1 MKKIF
6 LLLLFLTSFLFYF
19 PKSVNAVYDP
29 LTKPNNIA
37 GIHILFPNEIAE
49 AAKLV
54 NSSGGD
60 WGYITIPI
68 QTSDK
73 NLDKWQSFMDEA
85 RKFHLIPIIRLATD
99 GDYFNTTVWAKPN
112 YGDVLDFANF
122 LNSLNWPT
130 KNRYIVVFNEPN
142 RGDEWGGSPNASEYA
157 DILNY
162 ALDVFKKRSDE
173 FFILSAGLDNASINV
188 DGKSLN
194 EYTFIREMNSAVP
207 EVFTRIDGIA
217 SHSYPNPGFS
227 APPSYAY
234 EGVYSFKHE
243 QELIESLSGKKPPV
257 FITETGWTSNNVS
270 DFLQENYYKD
280 TFSNYWS
287 DKSVIAV
294 TPFLLRAGMG
304 PFTQFSFLTNSG
316 YSGKYKAYQNFAKEK
331 GAPDLNNYPLNQ
343 SATVNT
349 NKLPI
354 DKLFKTINQ
363 KYTITVSK
371 PVSQFLK
378 WLLKI

>member
-1 MKKIF
+1 MKKISF
-6 LLLLFLTSFLFYF
+6 LLLFLTFFLFYF
-19 PKSVNAVYDP
+19 SKNANAVYDP
-29 LTKPNNIA
+29 SAKPNNIA
-37 GIHILFPNEIAE
+37 GIHILFPNEISE

-85 RKFHLIPIIRLATD
+85 RKFHLIPIIRLATN

-122 LNSLNWPT
+122 LNSLSWPT
-130 KNRYIVVFNEPN
+130 KNRYVIVFNEPN

-157 DILNY
+157 DILSY
-162 ALDVFKKRSDE
+162 AYDVFKQRNDE
-173 FFILSAGLDNASINV
+173 FFILSAGFDNASINV

-194 EYTFIREMNSAVP
+194 EYTFIREMNSKIP
-207 EVFTRIDGIA
+207 EIFTKIDGIA
-217 SHSYPNPGFS
+217 SHSYPNPGFHT
-227 APPSYAY
+227 PPSYAY
-234 EGVYSFKHE
+234 EGIYSFKHE
-243 QELIESLSGKKPPV
+243 QELIENLSGKKLPV
-257 FITETGWTSNNVS
+257 FITETGWSSDTVS
-270 DFLQENYYKD
+270 DFIQGNYYQD
-280 TFSNYWS
+280 AFLNYWNE
-287 DKSVIAV
+287 KSLITV

-304 PFTQFSFLTNSG
+304 PFTQFSFLTNSQN
-316 YSGKYKAYQNFAKEK
+316 SEKYKAYQNIPKEK
-331 GAPDLNNYPLNQ
+331 GSPNLNNYPLNQ
-343 SATVNT
+343 NATVNT
-349 NKLPI
+349 SRLPI
-354 DKLFKTINQ
+354 DKLFKNINQ

-371 PVSQFLK
+371 SVAQFLK

>member
-207 EVFTRIDGIA
+207 EVFTKIDGIA

-243 QELIESLSGKKPPV
+243 QELIESLSGKKLPV
-257 FITETGWTSNNVS
+257 FITETGWSSDTVS
-270 DFLQENYYKD
+270 GFLQESYYKD
-280 TFSNYWS
+280 AFSNYWS
-287 DKSVIAV
+287 DKNVIAV

-304 PFTQFSFLTNSG
+304 PFTQFSFLEAAEK
-316 YSGKYKAYQNFAKEK
+316 SGKYKAYQNIAKEK
-331 GAPDLNNYPLNQ
+331 GSPDLNNYPLNQ
-343 SATVNT
+343 NATVNT
-349 NKLPI
+349 SKLPI